1 MSHVTTDDLA
11 GLLKPAASPAISLYQ
26 PTHRANPDRLQDP
39 IRFKNLLAT
48 AERSLAEKFPG
59 REIDSLLKPMRDLQ
73 DDYQFWSHQ
82 EDGLAMFRTP
92 DSFAYYQLQRPVGEL
107 VVVADSFHVK
117 PILRMVQS
125 ADRFQVLWLDRE
137 NFRLFEGNR
146 DILDEVDLGDL
157 PTTIVEALGED
168 LTDQHKLA
176 WTPGPGRG
184 RHGEP
189 AVYQG
194 VGGRKDETDIDMERF
209 FRFVDRAVDEHF
221 SRPSGQPLILAALP
235 EHQTEFRKISR
246 NSTLLPDGIAIDP
259 GALTVD
265 GLRERAWKVIEP
277 GYLARLAALKE
288 TFGAADAAGKAV
300 SRVHEAA
307 REAAAGRIG
316 MLMVEADRIVP
327 GRLDLEGG
335 GKVQRTQ
342 SLDDPGVDDL
352 LDDVAEAVLRSGGEV
367 VVVPADRMPTDT
379 GLAGVL
385 RY

>member
-1 MSHVTTDDLA
+1 MSHVTIDDLA

-39 IRFKNLLAT
+39 IRFKNLLAA
-48 AERSLAEKFPG
+48 AERSLAEKYPG

-92 DSFAYYQLQRPVGEL
+92 DTFVYYQVQRPVAEL

-146 DILDEVDLGDL
+146 DVLDEVDLGDL
-157 PTTIVEALGED
+157 PSTIVEALGED
-168 LTDQHKLA
+168 LTEQHEMA
-176 WTPGPGRG
+176 WTPGPARG
-184 RHGEP
+184 PQGDP
-189 AVYQG
+189 AFHPG
-194 VGGRKDETDIDMERF
+194 IGGRKDERRTDKERF
-209 FRFVDRAVDEHF
+209 FRFVDRAVEDRF
-221 SRPSGQPLILAALP
+221 SKPSGQPLILAALP
-235 EHQTEFRKISR
+235 EYQTEFRKLSR
-246 NSTLLPDGIAIDP
+246 NSAILAEGIAVDP

-265 GLRERAWKVIEP
+265 GLRDRAWKVVEP
-277 GYLARLAALKE
+277 RYLARLAGLKE

-300 SRVHEAA
+300 SRVHDAA

-316 MLMVEADRIVP
+316 MLMIEADRIVP